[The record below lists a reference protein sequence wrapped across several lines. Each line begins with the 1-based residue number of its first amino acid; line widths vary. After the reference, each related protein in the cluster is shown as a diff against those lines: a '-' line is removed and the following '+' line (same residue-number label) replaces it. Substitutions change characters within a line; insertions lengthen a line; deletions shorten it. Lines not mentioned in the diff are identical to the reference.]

1 MIRTCVLGTLAAM
14 LLATPALAQN
24 KPVGPMT
31 GPGMPSTMAV
41 PGLVSTNVG
50 NATNVGAGI
59 GNSAQQ
65 QGVFLQ
71 GGGGAPIRGVSPLVS
86 TNVGTATNVA
96 AGIGNSA
103 GQRLLGVQGS
113 GVQVGLNFSG
123 RGPLVSTNVGVGTNV
138 TAGIGNTAA
147 QSLTGLRR

>member
-1 MIRTCVLGTLAAM
+1 MIRNFVLGALATA
-14 LLATPALAQN
+14 LLATPALAQP
-24 KPVGPMT
+24 KSAA
-31 GPGMPSTMAV
+31 GPGMPSMMAV
-41 PGLVSTNVG
+41 PGLVNTNVA

-65 QGVFLQ
+65 QGAVYQ
-71 GGGGAPIRGVSPLVS
+71 GGGAPIRGVSPLVS

-103 GQRLLGVQGS
+103 GQRLLGFQGN

-138 TAGIGNTAA
+138 TAGLGNSAG

>member
-1 MIRTCVLGTLAAM
+1 MIRKIAFATLAAA
-14 LLATPALAQN
+14 LLATPALAQP
-24 KPVGPMT
+24 KT
-31 GPGMPSTMAV
+31 GAGTGMPSLMSV
-41 PGLVSTNVG
+41 PGLVSTNVA

-65 QGVFLQ
+65 QGTVLQ
-71 GGGGAPIRGVSPLVS
+71 GGGAPIRGVGPLVS

-96 AGIGNSA
+96 AGIGNTA
-103 GQRLLGVQGS
+103 GQKLLGFQGN

-123 RGPLVSTNVGVGTNV
+123 RGPLVSTNVGIGTNV
-138 TAGIGNTAA
+138 TAGLGNSAA

>member
-1 MIRTCVLGTLAAM
+1 MLRKIALGTLAAV
-14 LLATPALAQN
+14 LLATPALAQP
-24 KPVGPMT
+24 KT
-31 GPGMPSTMAV
+31 GAGTGMPSMMAV
-41 PGLVSTNVG
+41 PGLVSTNVA

-65 QGVFLQ
+65 QGTVLQ
-71 GGGGAPIRGVSPLVS
+71 GGGAPIRGVGPLVS

-96 AGIGNSA
+96 AGIGNTA
-103 GQRLLGVQGS
+103 GQKLLGFQGN

-123 RGPLVSTNVGVGTNV
+123 RGPLVSTNVGIGTNV
-138 TAGIGNTAA
+138 TAGLGNSAG

>member
-1 MIRTCVLGTLAAM
+1 MIRNVVLGALATA
-14 LLATPALAQN
+14 LLATPALAQP
-24 KPVGPMT
+24 KSAA
-31 GPGMPSTMAV
+31 GPGLPAMMAV
-41 PGLVSTNVG
+41 PGLVSTNVA

-65 QGVFLQ
+65 QGAVLQ
-71 GGGGAPIRGVSPLVS
+71 GGGAPIRGVGPLVS

-103 GQRLLGVQGS
+103 GQRLLGFQGNAQGS

-123 RGPLVSTNVGVGTNV
+123 RGPLVSTNVGVGTNI
-138 TAGIGNTAA
+138 TAGLGNSAG

>member
-1 MIRTCVLGTLAAM
+1 MIRKIALGTLAAA
-14 LLATPALAQN
+14 LLATPALAQ
-24 KPVGPMT
+24 PRT
-31 GPGMPSTMAV
+31 GAGTGMPSMMAV
-41 PGLVSTNVG
+41 PGLVSTNVA

-65 QGVFLQ
+65 QGTVLQ
-71 GGGGAPIRGVSPLVS
+71 GGAPIHGVGPLVS

-96 AGIGNSA
+96 AGIGNTA
-103 GQRLLGVQGS
+103 GQKLLGIQGN

-138 TAGIGNTAA
+138 TAGLGNSAA

>member
-1 MIRTCVLGTLAAM
+1 MIRNFALGALATI
-14 LLATPALAQN
+14 LLATPALAQT
-24 KPVGPMT
+24 KT
-31 GPGMPSTMAV
+31 GPGMPSMMAV
-41 PGLVSTNVG
+41 PGLVSTNVA

-65 QGVFLQ
+65 QGVVLQ
-71 GGGGAPIRGVSPLVS
+71 GSGAPVRGVGPLVS

-96 AGIGNSA
+96 AGIGNTA
-103 GQRLLGVQGS
+103 GQRLLGIQGS

-123 RGPLVSTNVGVGTNV
+123 RGPMVNTNVGIGTNV
-138 TAGIGNTAA
+138 TAGLGNSAA